1 MFAIIIP
8 LNFEKEKSLNA
19 KNHQTHQNAGGFSFA
34 APCQRARL
42 FSKTGRCYTPGEKI
56 KT

>member
-1 MFAIIIP
+1 MFAIIIT